1 MNNYA
6 KYRSEDFLND
16 DYFNSSILSP
26 TRESDRFWNELID
39 REEIDIHE
47 YTNAVLMLLDWEKSV
62 QKADDADLEK
72 AWQRIKHSV
81 SEKKKRNPS
90 KLYFVVAGIAAFL
103 TGILFLLL
111 PLLKEPKV
119 EIPLPAGYK
128 IISMAQENNDVT
140 IVSNN
145 NELKVE
151 GEKPAISYN
160 QQGNLSLGDSKG
172 ESLTAAV
179 EETVFNTLIV
189 PFGKMA
195 HLELS
200 DGSKIYVNA
209 GSSVIYPRIFS
220 GNERKITVNGEIF
233 AEIAHDGRP
242 FVVQSHDVSVTV
254 RGTTFNLSSYSSD
267 NFSNVVLVSGK
278 VDVTHNNE
286 TCTLAPSQAFQTD
299 AEGASVRSVDTD
311 LYTSWTEGV
320 YRFENESI
328 ENVMLKLSRYY
339 NTTLVMPDS
348 PSGIICYGALELKDS
363 MTDILTGLMKV
374 ASFKFFIKN
383 DAYYISFD

>member
-16 DYFNSSILSP
+16 DYFNSSILCP
-26 TRESDRFWNELID
+26 TRESDSFWNELVD
-39 REEIDIHE
+39 SGKIDIHE
-47 YTNAVLMLLDWEKSV
+47 YTNAVLMLLEWEKSL
-62 QKADDADLEK
+62 QKANDADIEK
-72 AWQRIKHSV
+72 TWQRIMCSV
-81 SEKKKRNPS
+81 SQKEKRS
-90 KLYFVVAGIAAFL
+90 WSRLYRATVGIAASIA
-103 TGILFLLL
+103 GVLFLLL
-111 PLLKEPKV
+111 PLLKKSEV
-119 EIPLPAGYK
+119 EVPLPAGYK

-140 IVSNN
+140 IVSNS

-160 QQGNLSLGDSKG
+160 QEGSLSLGNNEN
-172 ESLTAAV
+172 ESLTATV
-179 EETVFNTLIV
+179 EDAMFNTLIV

-195 HLELS
+195 HLRLS
-200 DGSKIYVNA
+200 DGSNIYVNA
-209 GSSVIYPRIFS
+209 GSSVIYPRVFS

-233 AEIAHDGRP
+233 ADIVHDGRP
-242 FVVQSHDVSVTV
+242 FIVQSHDLLVTV
-254 RGTTFNLSSYSSD
+254 RGTTFNMSSYSSD

-278 VDVTHNNE
+278 IDVAHNNE

-299 AEGASVRSVDTD
+299 SEGSRIRSVDTE

-328 ENVMLKLSRYY
+328 ENVMLKLARYY
-339 NTTLVMPDS
+339 NTTLVMPDTA
-348 PSGIICYGALELKDS
+348 SGIICYGALELKDN

-383 DAYYISFD
+383 DVYYISFD